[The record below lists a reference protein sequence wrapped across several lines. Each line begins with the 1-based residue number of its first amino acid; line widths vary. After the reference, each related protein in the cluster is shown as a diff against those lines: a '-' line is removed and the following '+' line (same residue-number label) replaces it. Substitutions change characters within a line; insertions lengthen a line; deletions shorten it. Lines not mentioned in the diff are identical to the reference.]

1 MLKKEEIQNLIS
13 NAKDAMKYAYSP
25 YSKFKV
31 GCALLTKNGKI
42 YKGCNVENISFGGTI
57 CAERTAFLKAI
68 SEGEREF
75 IATAIVGSDGNFT
88 FPCGI
93 CRQFMAEFGLDIQII
108 VTNDKEIKSMLLKD
122 LLPNAFTAVS
132 LK

>member
-1 MLKKEEIQNLIS
+1 MLKKEEIQNLIF
-13 NAKDAMKYAYSP
+13 NAKDAMKNAYSP

-75 IATAIVGSDGNFT
+75 IAAAVVGSDGDFT
-88 FPCGI
+88 YPCGL
-93 CRQFMAEFGLDIQII
+93 CRQFMAEFGLDIHVI
-108 VTNDKEIKSMLLKD
+108 VNNEKEIKLNLLKD
-122 LLPNAFTAVS
+122 LLPNAFTAAS